1 MDVKI
6 NYCLMCGGTGE
17 AEAVQAELE
26 RYMGVKAELV
36 DVSKGRFEVVVE
48 GVTIFSKAQEGR
60 FPNPKEIVTLLR
72 KGKSRGR

>member
-6 NYCLMCGGTGE
+6 NYCLMCGGSGE
-17 AEAVQAELE
+17 AEAVQAELK
-26 RYMGVKAELV
+26 RYMDVDAQLV

-48 GVTIFSKAQEGR
+48 NVVIFSKAKEGR